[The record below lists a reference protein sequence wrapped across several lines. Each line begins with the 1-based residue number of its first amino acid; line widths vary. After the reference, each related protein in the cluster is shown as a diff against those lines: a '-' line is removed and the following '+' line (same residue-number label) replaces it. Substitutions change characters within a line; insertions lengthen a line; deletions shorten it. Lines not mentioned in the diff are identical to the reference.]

1 MHGRARFYDIRY
13 VSWTF
18 LKECNVDWPFCKAKE
33 IIKESI
39 KRGKGGN
46 LIFLIKLPPFTV

>member
-1 MHGRARFYDIRY
+1 MYGRVRFYDIRY
-13 VSWTF
+13 VLWIF
-18 LKECNVDWPFCKAKE
+18 FKECNVDWLFCKVKE

-46 LIFLIKLPPFTV
+46 LIFLIKFFLFIV